1 MKHAHIAFI
10 VLAGLLLHLLGG
22 CNRSHSYP
30 DALLEIDQLLDNY
43 QADRA
48 FTLLTHYKDTARQYD
63 LSTQMYFNLLMIKAQ
78 DKRYI
83 THTSDSLIN
92 EIVVYYEKQGPED
105 LLTEAY
111 YLQGSV
117 YEEMGDPI
125 RSLEYFRKALDRL
138 EQTDELRFKGLIS
151 SRIGTLYMYQAL
163 YDEALPFFREAC
175 RYNQLAGDSVSLIYD
190 FGNLGRY
197 YSVKKQKDS
206 VFFYFH
212 RSWNIAK
219 DLRLLRREKV
229 IVEEMAHSYLDYKD
243 TKMARSVLDQVKNI
257 KEHDDSSFTDNV
269 WARYYKME
277 DKLDSAVYF
286 YQKALKIGNVYI
298 KRKASKELYLIEHK
312 KQNYKK
318 ANYYMRLY
326 VKQVDSIR
334 KLTETESLRKMHA
347 LYNRERMEL
356 SQEKLKQENIQLRYE
371 IGMISILLL
380 AISIIYYLFYKKRKL
395 QRILLEQRIERI
407 LNEHEQKSQRVKLE
421 NDQKILG
428 LEKQLEV
435 LTSEK
440 DDLRKK
446 ILNAEKELLQK
457 QNDTI
462 DAANTKQTI
471 LMEQLK
477 QTAIYHSFL
486 MKVQAKEKASTKDF
500 IDLGNLIDS
509 LFNNFSVRFRNLCPS
524 VNSTDMCM
532 CYLIK
537 IGFSPIDIA
546 SLQLRTPSA
555 ISMARKRL
563 ARKIKGDSASISDL
577 DELIRSF

>member
-1 MKHAHIAFI
+1 
-10 VLAGLLLHLLGG
+10 
-22 CNRSHSYP
+22 
-30 DALLEIDQLLDNY
+30 
-43 QADRA
+43 
-48 FTLLTHYKDTARQYD
+48 
-63 LSTQMYFNLLMIKAQ
+63 MIKAQ

-500 IDLGNLIDS
+500 IDLGNLMNS